1 MYFGPKMADLAA
13 DYWVVSHSGFPGS
26 GLLISTFQQ
35 PVIVMLRANVAQ
47 LPQTAEDRRV
57 SAPVVAVESGK
68 QLAACTGA
76 QGKECQSLSQSEDE
90 VEAAVS
96 RFNKH
101 TT

>member
-1 MYFGPKMADLAA
+1 MADLAA
-13 DYWVVSHSGFPGS
+13 VCWVVSHSGFPGS
-26 GLLISTFQQ
+26 CLVISTFQQ

-57 SAPVVAVESGK
+57 SAPVVAVESSK

-76 QGKECQSLSQSEDE
+76 QGKECQCLSQSEDE

-96 RFNKH
+96 CFNKH
-101 TT
+101 ST